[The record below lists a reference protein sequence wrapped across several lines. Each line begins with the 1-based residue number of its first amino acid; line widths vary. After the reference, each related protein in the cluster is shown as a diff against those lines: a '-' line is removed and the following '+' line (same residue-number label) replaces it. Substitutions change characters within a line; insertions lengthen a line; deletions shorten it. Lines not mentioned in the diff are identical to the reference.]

1 MGCKDSGMAMETREN
16 PAKYVRIQFTPLMFG
31 AGMQ

>member
-1 MGCKDSGMAMETREN
+1 MGCKNSGMAMETREN
-16 PAKYVRIQFTPLMFG
+16 PAKYVAIQFTPLMFG